1 MYKAL
6 KPCSFGDGQ
15 KYYIDDL
22 IPDEVIAPTAV
33 VRLINMGYITKV
45 KGATGGV
52 EGGGEAAKAPIVVSD
67 TTLSILLKADD
78 GNDFLLEPTDHGIQ
92 DIFSVLVSNADN
104 AIPIIKQMDDKEALL
119 LLSIVDARKT
129 VKVAAEAR
137 AKELVE
143 EEAGEQ

>member
-45 KGATGGV
+45 KGVSGGA
-52 EGGGEAAKAPIVVSD
+52 EGGGEAAKVAPIVVSD
-67 TTLSILLKADD
+67 TTLSILLRTDD
-78 GNDFLLEPTDHGIQ
+78 GSDVLLEPTDHGIQ

-104 AIPIIKQMDDKEALL
+104 AIPVIKQMDDKEALI

-129 VKVAAEAR
+129 VNVAAKAR

-143 EEAGEQ
+143 EAGEQ